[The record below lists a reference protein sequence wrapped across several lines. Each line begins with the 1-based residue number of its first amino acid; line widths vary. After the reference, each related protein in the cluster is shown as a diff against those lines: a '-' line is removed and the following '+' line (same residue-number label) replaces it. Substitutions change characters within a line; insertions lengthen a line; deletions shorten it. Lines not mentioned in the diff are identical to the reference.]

1 MWRSMLGKVVQHTK
15 VHSLFFFQQRPQ
27 ASAAEVVRAAA
38 EGKKNQAAK
47 EERVEKEP
55 EKPAWLLEAEARRK
69 LHERRRHPKAK
80 QHEEMDQD
88 QDKPLNGVVLRPVA
102 QRSEPVVDNSDNNG
116 VALRSVANRNEPAVG
131 KSDSPGGNKPHNV
144 MLRPVRKPEPVSTK
158 SEDDNDKSRTALN
171 ICLRP
176 VSKPE
181 PVKKQSEE
189 KESDSSRPHNVFLRP
204 LPKPEPLVN
213 SDNAEDSH
221 GRFQQVRLKPIVY
234 PMGPKS
240 SGPKVTDT
248 ELTPI
253 TNRTSSDVLTETEP
267 GPLKIRTSSEV
278 TTSSSPPVRP
288 ATQSL
293 SHQGTS
299 LRVYENGETSSGLA
313 GTTKSLTPISSEKP
327 TTTRSEPKVIGGS
340 RVTVSSNYV
349 SAPQKV
355 APKTKPKP
363 SNRSKT
369 VTVTASEV
377 PDPSSVRRKS
387 VEVIHAKVEW
397 KGSRTS
403 SSAVSH
409 NTKSFGDLRALR
421 KGSDHRDRP
430 DPFDTA
436 YRPTY
441 TGDVLP
447 KWKIDLMEK
456 KKNVAALPGLCKF

>member
-1 MWRSMLGKVVQHTK
+1 MFL
-15 VHSLFFFQQRPQ
+15 FQQRPQ
-27 ASAAEVVRAAA
+27 ASAAEIVRAAA
-38 EGKKNQAAK
+38 ERKKNQAAK
-47 EERVEKEP
+47 EARVEKEP
-55 EKPAWLLEAEARRK
+55 EKPAWLVEAEARRK

-102 QRSEPVVDNSDNNG
+102 QRSEPVVDNSDING
-116 VALRSVANRNEPAVG
+116 VALRSVAHRNEPVAG
-131 KSDSPGGNKPHNV
+131 KSDSPGGNKLHNV
-144 MLRPVRKPEPVSTK
+144 ILRPVRKPEPVSTK
-158 SEDDNDKSRTALN
+158 SEDDNDKSRMALN

-181 PVKKQSEE
+181 PVAKQSEV
-189 KESDSSRPHNVFLRP
+189 KESESCRPHNVFLRP
-204 LPKPEPLVN
+204 LPKPEPVVN

-221 GRFQQVRLKPIVY
+221 GRFQHVRLKPIVY

-240 SGPKVTDT
+240 AGSKVTDT

-253 TNRTSSDVLTETEP
+253 TNRTSSDVPTETEP
-267 GPLKIRTSSEV
+267 GPSKIRMSSEV
-278 TTSSSPPVRP
+278 TTSSSPPVKP
-288 ATQSL
+288 VMQSL
-293 SHQGTS
+293 SSPGTS

-313 GTTKSLTPISSEKP
+313 GTTKTSPECQIVHSLTPLTSEKS

-349 SAPQKV
+349 SAPHKV

-377 PDPSSVRRKS
+377 PEPSSVRRKS

-409 NTKSFGDLRALR
+409 NTESFGDLRALR
-421 KGSDHRDRP
+421 KGSDYRDRS
-430 DPFDTA
+430 DAFDTA

-447 KWKIDLMEK
+447 QWKIDLMEK
-456 KKNVAALPGLCKF
+456 KKNVAALPGVCKFKCK